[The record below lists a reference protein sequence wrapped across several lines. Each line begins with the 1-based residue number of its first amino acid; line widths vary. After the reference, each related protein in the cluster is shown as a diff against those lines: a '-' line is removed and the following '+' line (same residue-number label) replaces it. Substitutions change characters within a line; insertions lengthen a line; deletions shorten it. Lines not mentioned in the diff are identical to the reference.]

1 MEVPTALLCLDVL
14 DMRPFPNLISHER
27 ALQVKGFEVSTS
39 TVWETV
45 SVSSNKAPV
54 NKMTQKGK
62 EKHVLVDK
70 AKSYLILSE
79 SLERC
84 LTLEMA
90 D

>member
-14 DMRPFPNLISHER
+14 NMRPFPNLISHER
-27 ALQVKGFEVSTS
+27 ALQVKGFEVSRN

-45 SVSSNKAPV
+45 SVSSNKVPV

-62 EKHVLVDK
+62 EKHVLVE
-70 AKSYLILSE
+70 SYLILSE

-84 LTLEMA
+84 LSLEMA